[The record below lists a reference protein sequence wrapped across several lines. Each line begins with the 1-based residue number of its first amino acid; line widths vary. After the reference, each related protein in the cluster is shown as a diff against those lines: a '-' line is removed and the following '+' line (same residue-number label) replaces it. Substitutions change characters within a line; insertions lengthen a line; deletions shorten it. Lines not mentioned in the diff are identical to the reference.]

1 MTDRPFPARTAVD
14 HDETRNAVEVGF
26 QRHDGRVAQR
36 QGPLVGRVVLFGQRG
51 ERHGAVPGFRQRIPV
66 AFQFVEGFAEE
77 LYDVGLVEF
86 AQRHARGGQHV
97 GVARPVPRDLV
108 PDVLAVAFPGVGA
121 DLIAQLV
128 VVGNVVAVGAAEPAV
143 DVAPVAADAAHRAV
157 GHRERGLQS
166 PSERR
171 HHRLGHHGVALHS
184 PDRHAQ
190 QADGRTL
197 LPQHVA
203 QGADDAPVEVV
214 ILHGMAVFVGHELFV
229 PRHRVALDGRRGEE
243 LHTLGEIHHQPV
255 RLEIL
260 GVHDEGDAHRA
271 VAEAVGDVGLHG
283 ADVEQR
289 APGDGRHGVGI
300 DHPHVGRADRRPL
313 HRRVRTP
320 RVILGG
326 GALGTADGD
335 ERREQE
341 QQPAHVSCRL
351 FCSSSRC
358 G

>member
-1 MTDRPFPARTAVD
+1 M
-14 HDETRNAVEVGF
+14 
-26 QRHDGRVAQR
+26 
-36 QGPLVGRVVLFGQRG
+36 VLFGQSGQSRSAVLGRG
-51 ERHGAVPGFRQRIPV
+51 QRIPI
-66 AFQFVEGFAEE
+66 AFQFIEGLAEE
-77 LYDVGLVEF
+77 LLHVGLVEL
-86 AQRHARGGQHV
+86 AQGDARGGQHV
-97 GVARPVPRDLV
+97 GVARTVPRDLV
-108 PDVLAVAFPGVGA
+108 PDVLAVTLPGIGTYLVS
-121 DLIAQLV
+121 QFV
-128 VVGNVVAVGAAEPAV
+128 VVGDVVAVGAAEPAV

-157 GHRERGLQS
+157 GHRERGLQP

-214 ILHGMAVFVGHELFV
+214 VLHGMAVFVGHELFV

-243 LHTLGEIHHQPV
+243 LHTLGEIHHQSV

-313 HRRVRTP
+313 HRRVRPP

-351 FCSSSRC
+351 FCSGSRC